1 MALLVLGSLACLAAS
16 GADRRLALGEWGGE
30 HVFMSVEEKSARLEF
45 DCARG
50 TVDEAL
56 TLDNQGRFSV
66 QGRFVRERGGPTRKD
81 EAEGAVPAR
90 YEGSMD
96 ASALTLIITLDGEQ
110 VLGPFRLT
118 LGGRAHLV
126 KCR

>member
-1 MALLVLGSLACLAAS
+1 VLGGLACLAAS
-16 GADRRLALGEWGGE
+16 GGERRVALGDWGGE
-30 HVFMSVEEKSARLEF
+30 HVRMSVEEKGARLEF

-50 TVDEAL
+50 TVDEVL
-56 TLDNQGRFSV
+56 TLDDEGRFSAK
-66 QGRFVRERGGPTRKD
+66 GRFVREHGGPTRKD

-90 YEGSMD
+90 YRGSTD
-96 ASALTLIITLDGEQ
+96 ATTLTLTITLEDAQ

-118 LGGRAHLV
+118 LGGRGRIV